1 VTRSPEGGL
10 LADINA
16 PPVDVLQGTSF
27 RNHTFPGIALFVIV
41 RGTALAA
48 ACLLLMRHPQAA
60 SSALL
65 SGTVIIG
72 FQVVEV
78 LAIGSDPGVAR
89 FKSTSH
95 IAHRR
100 PCPQRHAQT
109 AALKLRQPSSRERCQ
124 RPLHSVNRRG
134 ANARRRTTLWS
145 PSKPPRLRLGPAA
158 GSRLV
163 IGNPRTP
170 PRRTRRSSVDPEEA
184 GTFGRRAGFSGCLL
198 CPPSKA

>member
-1 VTRSPEGGL
+1 VTAFARGTGL

-89 FKSTSH
+89 SLQIFYF
-95 IAHRR
+95 AHGLLIVGLASASRLCK
-100 PCPQRHAQT
+100 PPSNYGNQ
-109 AALKLRQPSSRERCQ
+109 AARSWSAARGRSILVHP
-124 RPLHSVNRRG
+124 HG
-134 ANARRRTTLWS
+134 ANARRRTTL
-145 PSKPPRLRLGPAA
+145 
-158 GSRLV
+158 
-163 IGNPRTP
+163 
-170 PRRTRRSSVDPEEA
+170 
-184 GTFGRRAGFSGCLL
+184 
-198 CPPSKA
+198 